1 MTNRH
6 VRRPRRLH
14 LHRASAHRAQANG
27 PHRQS
32 GVGLIEVMVAVVVLS
47 FGMLGLAAMQ
57 ALALRNSQSA
67 LERSQAVVHAYAMF
81 DAMRANRAAA
91 LINRYDIPRTCA
103 APDAGDLIANDLRR
117 WITAMRQDRALGR
130 SACGRISCGS
140 LACTVTVEWDDSRGI
155 GGNAAHQLRITTR
168 L

>member
-1 MTNRH
+1 MTTNMPTTRAH
-6 VRRPRRLH
+6 AAHGRRPRRLH
-14 LHRASAHRAQANG
+14 EPG
-27 PHRQS
+27 PRTQS

-91 LINRYDIPRTCA
+91 LIGRYDIPMTCA

-140 LACTVTVEWDDSRGI
+140 LACTVTVQWDDSRGA
-155 GGNAAHQLRITTR
+155 GGNAAHQVRTTTR

>member
-1 MTNRH
+1 MTNLQASCARVAH
-6 VRRPRRLH
+6 GRRPRRPQTH
-14 LHRASAHRAQANG
+14 HRPHQQA
-27 PHRQS
+27 

-91 LINRYDIPRTCA
+91 LIGRYDIPMTCA

-117 WITAMRQDRALGR
+117 WIAAMRQDRALGR

-140 LACTVTVEWDDSRGI
+140 MSCTVTVQWDDSRGA
-155 GGNAAHQLRITTR
+155 GGRAAHQVRTTTR